1 MITCTYIPMMFQLF
15 IMLFVGETCVLCSS
29 QNILFLVFI
38 TIIYKHTI
46 STTGKDE
53 EPKKTLLFIYFI
65 NFICSTVFQY
75 IVALAL
81 VFH

>member
-1 MITCTYIPMMFQLF
+1 MITCTYIPMMFRLF

-29 QNILFLVFI
+29 QNILFLVI

-53 EPKKTLLFIYFI
+53 EPKKPCCLYFI
-65 NFICSTVFQY
+65 NSICSTVFQY